1 MFLLSKVVA
10 ATQLCHEYFQKP
22 LCNNNTSDDD
32 AFAADTF
39 VILIVEFKVKKS
51 KKNLYGLG

>member
-1 MFLLSKVVA
+1 MTNVVA
-10 ATQLCHEYFQKP
+10 ATQLWHEYFQKP

-39 VILIVEFKVKKS
+39 VILIVEFKGKKA